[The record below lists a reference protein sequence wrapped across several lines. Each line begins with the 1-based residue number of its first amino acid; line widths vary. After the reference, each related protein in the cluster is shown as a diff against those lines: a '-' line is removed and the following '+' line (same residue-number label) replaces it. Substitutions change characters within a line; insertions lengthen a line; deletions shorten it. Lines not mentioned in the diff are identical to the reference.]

1 MSKKKAIFHIEGGIG
16 KHIAATAVIECY
28 KKNYPET
35 GIVVVCA
42 WPEVFLNNPF
52 VYRVYRLGM
61 YPYFYEDYI
70 YNKDVE
76 VFAQEP
82 YKTTTHITKQNHVIE
97 SWCKMI
103 GVQYTNEQPR
113 LTLNFRENELGRT
126 VLTSLDNRPT
136 LIFQPF
142 GGPGKG
148 HQETPYS
155 WMRDIHPD
163 IAQQLVNRL
172 SEKYNVVHV
181 CYDNHPSLSNC
192 LRIDQVLQKKV
203 LFSMLQYSQA
213 RLFIDSSLQHAAA
226 ALGLPST
233 VVWVATQPKIFGYGI
248 HNNIGPIEE
257 FPQGT
262 VDSYLYDYNFTGAIH
277 ECPYDNP
284 AQIFDIEAILK
295 TLL

>member
-1 MSKKKAIFHIEGGIG
+1 MSEKKAVFHIEGGIG

-28 KKNYPET
+28 KKNYPDT
-35 GIVVVCA
+35 NIIVVCA

-52 VYRVYRLGM
+52 IYRVYKLGV

-70 YNKDVE
+70 YSKDVE

-82 YKTTTHITKQNHVIE
+82 YKTTSHITKQRHVIE
-97 SWCKMI
+97 SWCNMI
-103 GVQYTNEQPR
+103 GIKYTNEQPR
-113 LTLNFRENELGRT
+113 LSFNFREHELGRT
-126 VLTSLDNRPT
+126 VFINQDNKPV

-163 IAQQLVNRL
+163 IAQQLVNKL
-172 SEKYNVVHV
+172 NEKYSVVHV
-181 CYDNHPSLSNC
+181 CYDNHPVLNNC
-192 LRIDQVLQKKV
+192 IRIDQVLQKKV
-203 LFSMLQYSQA
+203 LFSMLQYSEA

-257 FPQGT
+257 FPKGT

-277 ECPYDNP
+277 ECPYVNP
-284 AQIFDIEAILK
+284 SQIFDIEAIIK